1 MYCEKCGNEITN
13 DDQFCGV
20 CGIPLKNIQKSKKN
34 KRIDKDF
41 NFIIR
46 IVIIFVILG
55 LFGSYGGNKATEY
68 NDKGIEY
75 ADKTDNYED
84 AINSFKQA
92 SENYTDDESKT
103 ISLINLALTYEAD
116 ENNEMA
122 LKTYEEALQYAKD
135 ESYSY
140 FIIKGGI
147 YELKH
152 NYNLALQSYNK
163 AYNIN
168 PDEYQ
173 INSILGVY
181 YSDMD
186 EIGHKDY
193 NKSLKY
199 SKRAYE
205 LEPASDL
212 SKENL
217 AVAYY
222 LLENYDKAL
231 SLFLETNYKEKGL
244 NNYWLGLIYVMKEDD
259 VHAKYYFKK
268 ASDMGIDLEPEIRDY
283 LNNNYIDY

>member
-1 MYCEKCGNEITN
+1 MYCEKCGSEITN
-13 DDQFCGV
+13 EDKFCGF
-20 CGIPLKNIQKSKKN
+20 CGAPANNNQKSKKN
-34 KRIDKDF
+34 KRIDRDF

-46 IVIIFVILG
+46 IVIVLIIFGFL
-55 LFGSYGGNKATEY
+55 GSYSDNNVNEY

-75 ADKTDNYED
+75 ADKTDNYEV

-92 SENYTDDESKT
+92 SENYTNDKDKT

-152 NYNLALQSYNK
+152 NYNFALQNYNK

-173 INSILGVY
+173 INSILGIY
-181 YSDMD
+181 YIDTN
-186 EIGHKDY
+186 EEGHEDY
-193 NKSLKY
+193 SKALKY
-199 SKRAYE
+199 SKKAYD
-205 LEPASDL
+205 LNPTSDT

-217 AVAYY
+217 AVVYY
-222 LLENYDKAL
+222 FLEDYDKAL
-231 SLFLETNYKEKGL
+231 SLFLETNYKEKGA
-244 NNYWLGLIYVMKEDD
+244 NNYWLGLIYIMKEDD
-259 VHAKYYFKK
+259 VKAKYYLKK
-268 ASDMGIDLEPEIRDY
+268 SSALGTDLEPEIIDY
-283 LNNNYIDY
+283 LNNNY